1 MQSCPKSE
9 EEWKEASG
17 ILNCQ
22 KNDEYHCVRDA
33 LKTKLIVVCA
43 PDIPIG
49 GRHCVDT
56 VKPQEVV
63 DFVCG
68 YLYPANMLSSNY

>member
-9 EEWKEASG
+9 EEWKEASR

-33 LKTKLIVVCA
+33 LKEKLIVDCA
-43 PDIPIG
+43 PDIPIV
-49 GRHCVDT
+49 GRHSFAAI
-56 VKPQEVV
+56 KP
-63 DFVCG
+63 
-68 YLYPANMLSSNY
+68 